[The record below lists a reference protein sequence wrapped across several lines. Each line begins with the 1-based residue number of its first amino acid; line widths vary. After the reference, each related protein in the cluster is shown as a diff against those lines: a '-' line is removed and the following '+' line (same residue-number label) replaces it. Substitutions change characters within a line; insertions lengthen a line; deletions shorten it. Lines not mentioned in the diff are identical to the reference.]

1 MDWRRCTPEWSHRR
15 RHRHCGRLV
24 SFLASDVIRH
34 ARNDCFS
41 TSTRPKKDYGFQRSL
56 CPKQAPHFCLTEAH
70 AVSS

>member
-15 RHRHCGRLV
+15 RHRHCVRLV

-34 ARNDCFS
+34 ARNDCHTTSIRPLRILAFS
-41 TSTRPKKDYGFQRSL
+41 GACALNKLRTFVQ
-56 CPKQAPHFCLTEAH
+56 TEAH

>member
-15 RHRHCGRLV
+15 RHRHCCRLV

-34 ARNDCFS
+34 AQNVRPS
-41 TSTRPKKDYGFQRSL
+41 TSTRPLRILAFRGACALNKLRTFD
-56 CPKQAPHFCLTEAH
+56 ATEAH